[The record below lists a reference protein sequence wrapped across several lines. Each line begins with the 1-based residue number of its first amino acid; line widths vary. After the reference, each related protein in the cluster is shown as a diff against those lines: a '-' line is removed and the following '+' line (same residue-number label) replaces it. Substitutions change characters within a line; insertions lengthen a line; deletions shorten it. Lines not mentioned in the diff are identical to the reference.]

1 MSSDSR
7 PIDYAA
13 RAAAHRRDDAAAL
26 ADMLDLMV
34 TVDRYGMAHIPAH
47 ALREK
52 LAVLLASVGGMR

>member
-1 MSSDSR
+1 
-7 PIDYAA
+7 
-13 RAAAHRRDDAAAL
+13 
-26 ADMLDLMV
+26 LDLMV